1 MIFAIVFL
9 SITVLINII
18 LATYLFK
25 KPNFSEDLSI
35 IPKPSSSNT
44 CTAYII
50 SYSDITRKENLSN
63 ITIDLYS
70 QSNIGNHN
78 ERFKDDFYK
87 GVIQFCL
94 IKNIAY
100 EIKAIENNKVTLLK
114 SKYNFS
120 KRILILRDF
129 NDRNDC
135 IMIIGFNA

>member
-44 CTAYII
+44 CTAYIL
-50 SYSDITRKENLSN
+50 SYNDITRKNNLSN
-63 ITIDLYS
+63 IAIDLSS

-114 SKYNFS
+114 SKYILS
-120 KRILILRDF
+120 KRTPTLRDF
-129 NDRNDC
+129 NDRKDC